1 MISFTHTGT
10 LAART
15 VAVAVAVAVASGA
28 ADAGERAAGAAQAGG
43 ASGSGELVQATP
55 PPFSPG
61 IFPCSQ
67 CHDGG
72 GDPSPRTLAFHEEI
86 QARLTHGS
94 PRHWCFHCH
103 DLADRD
109 KVHLSSGALLPFTQS
124 YLLCAQC
131 HYDKYRDWQLGIHGK
146 RIGRWDGA
154 KTYLLCVNCHDPH
167 APRIEAIA
175 PMPRPAR
182 PMETRR

>member
-15 VAVAVAVAVASGA
+15 LGVAVAVAVSSA
-28 ADAGERAAGAAQAGG
+28 AAHAGGGAAGAAPAGG
-43 ASGSGELVQATP
+43 GELIQATP
-55 PPFSPG
+55 PPFSPD

-72 GDPSPRTLAFHEEI
+72 GDPSPRKLAFHEEI

-167 APRIEAIA
+167 APRIEALE

-182 PMETRR
+182 PAETRR